1 MLAGLELHAVLT
13 DVLLLDVALWVFLL
27 ACVYFYPSYY
37 RMMAPNV
44 LLDDLV

>member
-13 DVLLLDVALWVFLL
+13 DVMVLNVGLWAFLL

-37 RMMAPNV
+37 RAIAPNV